1 MGKEVVTKSNSLINA
16 SYYLN
21 LGEYRLIT
29 SSVALARK
37 AGLGITADRPLK
49 ISVQEF
55 ASLYNLD
62 RTTAYKMLRS
72 ACDSLFERQISYLE
86 TLDGRKMISRTRWV
100 QRVSYSI
107 EGEGVEL
114 VFSSDVAPHIAGLSD
129 KFTTFYIENIKKLRS
144 PYAVRLYEQ
153 FSRWKNAGSTPEI
166 DPEELKRLMG
176 VEPHL
181 YTTIRLFNRLLVS
194 CVEKI
199 NKHTDLQVTLHQIKN
214 WRTVK
219 GYKFDVVVRDSV
231 DASPTTLKLSTY
243 QQRTWAEKLV
253 AAMDFN
259 KEIRH
264 RLERFPESYSPNHA
278 ILINAVA
285 EKLANPKIA
294 ATFLPLLRQ
303 VGFGKG
309 GRKRPHKNED
319 IKPIRV
325 VHEDGTV
332 DDKTGD
338 LFNGEG

>member
-1 MGKEVVTKSNSLINA
+1 MAKELVTKSNSLINA
-16 SYYLN
+16 SYYLD
-21 LGEYRLIT
+21 LGEWRLIT
-29 SSVALARK
+29 ASAALARK
-37 AGLGITADRPLK
+37 AGIEITADKELFL
-49 ISVQEF
+49 SVKDF
-55 ASLYNLD
+55 ANLYDLD
-62 RTTAYKMLRS
+62 RTRAYTVLRS
-72 ACDSLFERQISYLE
+72 ACDTLFERQISYLE

-166 DPEELKRLMG
+166 DPAELKRLMG

-219 GYKFDVVVRDSV
+219 GYKFDVVVRDSINE
-231 DASPTTLKLSTY
+231 APATLKLSTY
-243 QQRTWAEKLV
+243 QQRTWANKLV
-253 AAMDFN
+253 DAMAVN
-259 KEIRH
+259 QEINR
-264 RLERFPESYSPNHA
+264 RLCRFPESNVSYSA
-278 ILINAVA
+278 LRTAVA
-285 EKLANPKIA
+285 KALADQKTA
-294 ATFLPLLRQ
+294 ATFLPLLKQ
-303 VGFGKG
+303 LGFGKQ
-309 GRKRPHKNED
+309 GRKRVPRDED
-319 IKPIRV
+319 GKPII
-325 VHEDGTV
+325 EDTIS
-332 DDKTGD
+332 DS
-338 LFNGEG
+338 FSF